1 MNIGKYSQRR
11 SLGEYSAKFTE
22 PEANNCFSMIIRR
35 EYKGLQNNEIKHKN
49 TDAFVRLHARMQPW
63 FQ

>member
-1 MNIGKYSQRR
+1 VNIGKYSQRR

-35 EYKGLQNNEIKHKN
+35 EYKGLRNNGLKYKS
-49 TDAFVRLHARMQPW
+49 TDAIVGVHTRMQP
-63 FQ
+63 